1 MATET
6 KIALKHFEGAYLVET
21 TNGYLIDNRGLI
33 DKYEPKN
40 AKKLQ
45 EATNHFNRVVKLIK
59 QSRYAKGGTIEIGDS
74 VHIPSFNKS
83 GVVVK
88 KHKHKPRFVYIVKF
102 VDNSTAP
109 YIREDLEKIEE
120 MGNGGGLD
128 GIANNNFENKLW
140 DNLQTRSMGF
150 AKGKRIKGNEFG
162 EILKVKDIDKI
173 KQGDILGF
181 VYKEEGKTTYRDFGK
196 VRLYDENDSW
206 SGLHIDGFPFEFD
219 RKLSDEEKN
228 NPNFELK
235 EIENSGTYWSLYHLK
250 KNKNGTTI
258 DDATSLFY
266 NKENFDDETVLCVSK
281 LYGCIIW
288 RDSLGRLMKVDNISN
303 PTKMYFIDN
312 GQVIGRIRLSYL
324 KNKCIIESFWLNG
337 TSSDKLIYCDKMLK
351 KIASHINTDLLV
363 VYANNLNDNILKKI
377 LIDFG
382 FKETASKELHFECNG
397 SCGKGFAKGTTIEG
411 KPRKKYIVWRA
422 KDSYSSREIIAESDT
437 SIGAN
442 QILSK
447 REKKGEFEGYSNWGY
462 DNTQDYF
469 FQKGQYTNYEKGSK
483 PSGGGIDLVHVY
495 DENGEMYGTG
505 ELVEVKGNKT
515 VVRFDAM
522 DTREFDSDRVKPVME
537 NGGKIKNW
545 EYSIGGL

>member
-1 MATET
+1 MATDT
-6 KIALKHFEGAYLVET
+6 KIAETIIGQLGGQNKLRMMTGAYNFIAHDNGVSFKIKNAKANYIKILVTGMDLYDLEIGRIRGATYKVVNKSEGVYADMLRPIIERVTGMYLSLYKTGGNTSEKVALKHFEGLYLVET
-21 TNGYLIDNRGLI
+21 TNGYLVDNRGLV

-40 AKKLQ
+40 KTKLQ

-59 QSRYAKGGTIEIGDS
+59 QSRY
-74 VHIPSFNKS
+74 
-83 GVVVK
+83 
-88 KHKHKPRFVYIVKF
+88 
-102 VDNSTAP
+102 
-109 YIREDLEKIEE
+109 
-120 MGNGGGLD
+120 GNGGGLD
-128 GIANNNFENKLW
+128 GVVNNNFENKLW

-150 AKGKRIKGNEFG
+150 
-162 EILKVKDIDKI
+162 
-173 KQGDILGF
+173 
-181 VYKEEGKTTYRDFGK
+181 
-196 VRLYDENDSW
+196 
-206 SGLHIDGFPFEFD
+206 
-219 RKLSDEEKN
+219 EK
-228 NPNFELK
+228 
-235 EIENSGTYWSLYHLK
+235 
-250 KNKNGTTI
+250 GTTI
-258 DDATSLFY
+258 DTESSLFY

-411 KPRKKYIVWRA
+411 KPRKKYIIWRA

-469 FQKGQYTNYEKGSK
+469 FHKGQYANYEKGSK